1 MRDELMAA
9 DADGRV
15 AVYLGDG
22 ETWDRQAAVVF
33 HGPLDWTIGEE
44 PRFQARYVVGVDALV
59 RFWLKHGGY
68 DASNTKPEISDAAN
82 DRGVTDGA

>member
-33 HGPLDWTIGEE
+33 HKPLDWTVGEE
-44 PRFQARYVVGVDALV
+44 PRSQAKYVIGVDRLV
-59 RFWLKHGGY
+59 RFWIKHGGF
-68 DASNTKPEISDAAN
+68 KE
-82 DRGVTDGA
+82 V

>member
-22 ETWDRQAAVVF
+22 QTWDRQAAVVF
-33 HGPLDWTIGEE
+33 HKPLDGDEE
-44 PRFQARYVVGVDALV
+44 PRFQARYVVGVDTLV
-59 RFWLKHGGY
+59 RFWLQHGGY
-68 DASNTKPEISDAAN
+68 DAGQSESVRKDAVHN
-82 DRGVTDGA
+82 

>member
-9 DADGRV
+9 DAEGRV

-33 HGPLDWTIGEE
+33 HGPLDWEKGEE
-44 PRFQARYVVGVDALV
+44 PRFQARYVVGVDTLV
-59 RFWLKHGGY
+59 RFWLQHGGY
-68 DASNTKPEISDAAN
+68 DAGQSESVRKD
-82 DRGVTDGA
+82 GVLN